1 MQHELQLLKET
12 SQMAYSWIQFNLG
25 FYKVCLMP
33 EISTNG
39 TIARNVN
46 LVRVKLRKHWKT
58 NSSWS
63 QHTTSKIV

>member
-12 SQMAYSWIQFNLG
+12 SQMAYSRIQFNLG
-25 FYKVCLMP
+25 FYKLCLMP

-46 LVRVKLRKHWKT
+46 LVKVKETLENIIHPEANTPHQK
-58 NSSWS
+58 
-63 QHTTSKIV
+63 